1 MLVDAPLDGTGGE
14 VELEIE
20 GLGDTVMGSPYLAL
34 DIRDAGDVYDLDNG
48 AFYFKWS
55 GKWADFVGV
64 GDIGDDACF
73 RVQPTLLDGISSIKV
88 VDGATLSTFDIRDPR
103 STFSICALV
112 EADAEESAQSEADTL
127 MTATYDESDASQL
140 NTDSDRELPASC
152 LEILARMI
160 PRRVAGMIFK
170 LRTVFAHF
178 TAIWKP
184 TEAAGLALSMWC
196 LSSMAAII

>member
-88 VDGATLSTFDIRDPR
+88 VDGATLSTFDIRDPW

-112 EADAEESAQSEADTL
+112 EADAEESAQSGRPIRL

-140 NTDSDRELPASC
+140 NAETLIENC
-152 LEILARMI
+152 LHLVWR
-160 PRRVAGMIFK
+160 
-170 LRTVFAHF
+170 
-178 TAIWKP
+178 
-184 TEAAGLALSMWC
+184 S
-196 LSSMAAII
+196 

>member
-34 DIRDAGDVYDLDNG
+34 DIRDAGDVYDLDDG

-73 RVQPTLLDGISSIKV
+73 RVQPTLLDGIRFYQGCRWRNSINI
-88 VDGATLSTFDIRDPR
+88 GYPDPW
-103 STFSICALV
+103 SAFSICALV
-112 EADAEESAQSEADTL
+112 GADADKSVQRRSRYFD
-127 MTATYDESDASQL
+127 
-140 NTDSDRELPASC
+140 DRY
-152 LEILARMI
+152 
-160 PRRVAGMIFK
+160 V
-170 LRTVFAHF
+170 
-178 TAIWKP
+178 
-184 TEAAGLALSMWC
+184 
-196 LSSMAAII
+196 